1 MGTVRSDSADTALI
15 TVLMPVKHYHPRLLR
30 ESLESVFTQTSDR
43 WRLIIVVDP
52 GDEDAPRAVRAC
64 IENRAHARIVV
75 NQGRKLAGAFNTGMR
90 AAETEFA
97 AILLADDLWAPTAVE
112 VLEDNIHVHPRADLF
127 HSGLRFVDENRQP
140 ISPIRHPPQ
149 KVSLDDFVRG
159 SPLKHLLCWRVARA
173 LSFGGMDESLNNVGP
188 DDFDFPWS
196 MLEHGAV
203 VRAIDQCLYEYRDHR
218 ESYRLTTHLPRNV
231 HLREIRRILKK
242 HGVPPLRIARQLLNA
257 RFGFLRQCLYRN
269 GLHRWIRENI
279 TGVDPAKGW
288 REPVTGKFAG
298 TVSNRRR
305 SHG

>member
-1 MGTVRSDSADTALI
+1 METVRNDSADAALI

-43 WRLIIVVDP
+43 WRLIIIVDP
-52 GDEDAPRAVRAC
+52 GDEDASRAVHAC
-64 IENRAHARIVV
+64 IGNRAQARVVV

-112 VLEDNIHVHPRADLF
+112 VLEENIHAHPRADLF

-140 ISPIRHPPQ
+140 ISAIRHPPQ
-149 KVSLDDFVRG
+149 QVSLDDFVRG
-159 SPLKHLLCWRVARA
+159 SPLKHLLCWRIATA
-173 LSFGGMDESLNNVGP
+173 LAFGGMDESLNNVGP
-188 DDFDFPWS
+188 DDFDFPWT

-203 VRAIDQCLYEYRDHR
+203 VTAIDHCLYEYRDHR

-242 HGVPPLRIARQLLNA
+242 HRRPFPPHREATPACEVRISAPVLISEWVAPLDSRKYYRRRSRQRLARAGAGKL
-257 RFGFLRQCLYRN
+257 
-269 GLHRWIRENI
+269 
-279 TGVDPAKGW
+279 
-288 REPVTGKFAG
+288 REPA
-298 TVSNRRR
+298 TVRRR